1 MSRSPRATR
10 AAKRKKV
17 FDIIAQQDDL
27 KAHRCTFVLAPKL
40 WATYRNKTVKTWSF
54 SRLRQA
60 NRVGIPA
67 SSGIY
72 TLLIQPNLARH
83 TECSYLMYIGQAVSL
98 KRRFGEYLNAERLE
112 TGRPKIFRLL
122 NIYDRH
128 IWFGFTNVQKGQLDK
143 VEDDLIKA
151 HLPPCNDK
159 LPTKIAKAAKA
170 F

>member
-1 MSRSPRATR
+1 
-10 AAKRKKV
+10 
-17 FDIIAQQDDL
+17 
-27 KAHRCTFVLAPKL
+27 
-40 WATYRNKTVKTWSF
+40 
-54 SRLRQA
+54 
-60 NRVGIPA
+60 
-67 SSGIY
+67 
-72 TLLIQPNLARH
+72 
-83 TECSYLMYIGQAVSL
+83 MYVGQAASL

-128 IWFGFTNVQKGQLDK
+128 VWFGFTSVPRERLNQ
-143 VEDDLIKA
+143 VEDDLISA